1 MKFTL
6 FLGAGASMPLRFPD
20 TKQFKT
26 DLENLLSQNPDKKM
40 FSMLQRSGCE
50 DIEDVLTA
58 IEALVNLPSNNGYNL
73 LKNTVRLTYAD
84 TESDSNSKPFDE
96 IVSDFSQHK
105 DKIQKQVY
113 EAYSW
118 KTNIPKENLK
128 LYDDIFGIICN
139 SDDGI
144 HICTTNYDQ
153 VMENYIDNDG
163 NGLTRVDGFVHD
175 DATRKLIF
183 QSNILFNP
191 QQNNTTNT
199 KNCYLY
205 KLHGSLNWITHE
217 GQIRQRETD
226 ESFADGSN
234 FVIYPTRSSK
244 DDDYKQ
250 EPYATMLAKFKERIE
265 KTDVFIVIG
274 YSFRD
279 ESINKEFQKFLRRKK
294 TKMFVISPHAKIDT
308 SNGLGTEEFAHIS
321 LNLTDP
327 SQQEHIHEY
336 DVLRT
341 IEYDSNDVSELNE
354 LKVVLQSCLPDFC
367 GANNKVYNLIGKLED
382 ANALHLLPVLPL
394 VCKISDNTSGTS

>member
-1 MKFTL
+1 
-6 FLGAGASMPLRFPD
+6 MPLRFPD
-20 TKQFKT
+20 TKKFKT
-26 DLENLLSQNPDKKM
+26 DLEDLLKQDPDKKM

-84 TESDSNSKPFDE
+84 TESDPTSKSFDK
-96 IVSDFSQHK
+96 IVEDFSKHK
-105 DKIQKQVY
+105 DEIQKQVY

-118 KTNIPKENLK
+118 KTDIPKENLK
-128 LYDDIFGIICN
+128 LYDDVFGIICN

-153 VMENYIDNDG
+153 VMENYIDNDD
-163 NGLTRVDGFVHD
+163 NGLIRVDGFVHD
-175 DATRKLIF
+175 NATHKLIF

-191 QQNNTTNT
+191 QQNNTINT

-279 ESINKEFQKFLRRKK
+279 ESINKEFQNFLRRNK

-308 SNGLGTEEFAHIS
+308 STGLGTEEFAHI
-321 LNLTDP
+321 NLDLTNS
-327 SQQEHIHEY
+327 SQQEHIREY
-336 DVLRT
+336 DFLCTVDYEGNN
-341 IEYDSNDVSELNE
+341 ISEVKEVKAALE
-354 LKVVLQSCLPDFC
+354 TYLPNFC
-367 GANNKVYNLIGKLED
+367 DANNKVYNLIGKLED

-394 VCKISDNTSGTS
+394 VCKISNNTSGTS